1 LTGIAIGRFLNLSA
15 GSFLI
20 GAGLG
25 ILLATVGQDRLRMIG
40 LGAAVFFLGAWRL
53 AVAVPNFDSS
63 HISAHNDS
71 FRIATLTGVI
81 SDFPDTRDDYIGLRI
96 RSDSIRYSDSEAP
109 QSLTGNALVRADR
122 FSSFSYGDRVE
133 ALGILETPPEFEDFS
148 YRDYLARQ
156 GIFSLI
162 ANASVTTVATGKGNP
177 ILHLLFGL
185 RQRALDTLYSIF
197 PDPEASLLAG
207 ILLGIESGISSDV
220 REAFNDTSTTHI
232 IAISGFNITILAAL
246 VISLTG
252 RTFLSCESGHHG
264 WAGFIRAF
272 PWPVDLGSGLALGGC
287 DRDDIGKS
295 VRPLGCRISAVLRSH
310 TRPRSVC

>member
-1 LTGIAIGRFLNLSA
+1 LIWLAGIAIGRFLNLPA

-20 GAGLG
+20 ASGLG
-25 ILLATVGQDRLRMIG
+25 LLLAVVGEDRLRTIG

-53 AVAVPNFDSS
+53 AVAVPDFDSS

-71 FRIATLTGVI
+71 FRIATITGVVA
-81 SDFPDTRDDYIGLRI
+81 DFPDIRDDYIGLRV
-96 RSDSIRYSDSEAP
+96 RSDSVRYSDSEAP
-109 QSLTGNALVRADR
+109 QSIKGDALVRADR

-133 ALGILETPPEFEDFS
+133 VLGILETPPEFEDFS

-162 ANASVTTVATGKGNP
+162 ANASVTTVATGEGNP
-177 ILHLLFGL
+177 VLHLLFRL

-207 ILLGIESGISSDV
+207 ILLGIESGISSNV

-232 IAISGFNITILAAL
+232 IAISGFKLLLIEVLRRKKASPGHSPEPTRNP
-246 VISLTG
+246 LTG
-252 RTFLSCESGHHG
+252 CT
-264 WAGFIRAF
+264 
-272 PWPVDLGSGLALGGC
+272 
-287 DRDDIGKS
+287 
-295 VRPLGCRISAVLRSH
+295 
-310 TRPRSVC
+310 